1 MTLPLTGSVPEMYSS
16 DHLLALPRSRGVAR
30 PGIEALAQAW
40 YPEAGWV
47 SEPSSGPAE
56 RPMAG
61 ARFRGVVPDDV
72 RRPGVLRLAEGVE
85 VVGPFVVPAPQ
96 SLALDLASSVAEL
109 WAVRVAHRS
118 RDRLPAEVDDRD
130 GLARVFAAGLPAEVD
145 DRDGLARVFA
155 AGLPDDVELRVVRWM
170 VAAARKVGGTL
181 FVDGVVPLAPEPAAA
196 VDLTLYSAQALT
208 PDAALG
214 SLQTVVPGARVVEVV
229 ERPDRLV
236 DFALDGETAYDGAL
250 RVVVRKV
257 DVVPAVLGAL
267 DWREYGPFAYR
278 MSWVPADSY
287 ELEVEEPSGLHL
299 IARSRMRASVARLAS
314 VLQGRAAG
322 VLVDDGGFEVTSA
335 EVDERIAAVSTA
347 RFWV

>member
-72 RRPGVLRLAEGVE
+72 RRPGVLRLTEGVE

-118 RDRLPAEVDDRD
+118 RDRLPAE
-130 GLARVFAAGLPAEVD
+130 AD

-155 AGLPDDVELRVVRWM
+155 AGLPDDVELRAVRWM

-181 FVDGVVPLAPEPAAA
+181 FVDGVLPLAPEPAAA

-250 RVVVRKV
+250 RLVVRKV

-278 MSWVPADSY
+278 MSWVPADPY

-322 VLVDDGGFEVTSA
+322 VLVDDAGFEVTSA

>member
-72 RRPGVLRLAEGVE
+72 RRPGVLRLTEGVE

-118 RDRLPAEVDDRD
+118 RDR
-130 GLARVFAAGLPAEVD
+130 LPAEVD

-250 RVVVRKV
+250 RLVVRKV

-278 MSWVPADSY
+278 MSWVPADPY

>member
-72 RRPGVLRLAEGVE
+72 RRPGVLRLTEGVE

-130 GLARVFAAGLPAEVD
+130 GLARVFAAGLP
-145 DRDGLARVFA
+145 
-155 AGLPDDVELRVVRWM
+155 DDVELRVVRWM

-181 FVDGVVPLAPEPAAA
+181 FVDGAVPLAPEPAAA

>member
-1 MTLPLTGSVPEMYSS
+1 MYSS

-30 PGIEALAQAW
+30 PGIEALATAW
-40 YPEAGWV
+40 FPEAGWV

-72 RRPGVLRLAEGVE
+72 RRPGVLRLTEGVE
-85 VVGPFVVPAPQ
+85 VVGPFVVAAPQ

-130 GLARVFAAGLPAEVD
+130 GLARVFAAGLP
-145 DRDGLARVFA
+145 
-155 AGLPDDVELRVVRWM
+155 DDVELRVLRWM

-181 FVDGVVPLAPEPAAA
+181 FVDGAVPLAPEPAAA

-236 DFALDGETAYDGAL
+236 DYALDGETAYDGAL

-278 MSWVPADSY
+278 MSWVPADPY

>member
-16 DHLLALPRSRGVAR
+16 DHLLVLPRSRGVAR
-30 PGIEALAQAW
+30 PGIEALATAW
-40 YPEAGWV
+40 FPEARWV

-72 RRPGVLRLAEGVE
+72 RRPGVLRLTEGVE

-96 SLALDLASSVAEL
+96 SLALDLASSVAEV
-109 WAVRVAHRS
+109 WAVRVPHGS
-118 RDRLPAEVDDRD
+118 RPRLPVASDH
-130 GLARVFAAGLPAEVD
+130 
-145 DRDGLARVFA
+145 RDGLARVFA
-155 AGLPDDVELRVVRWM
+155 AGLPDDVELRAVRWM

-181 FVDGVVPLAPEPAAA
+181 FVDGAVPLAPEPAAA

-236 DFALDGETAYDGAL
+236 DYVLDGETAYDGAL

-257 DVVPAVLGAL
+257 DVVPAVLGAQ

-278 MSWVPADSY
+278 MSWVPADPY

-314 VLQGRAAG
+314 VLQERAAG
-322 VLVDDGGFEVTSA
+322 ALVDDGGFEVTSV

>member
-1 MTLPLTGSVPEMYSS
+1 MYSS

-72 RRPGVLRLAEGVE
+72 RRPGVLRLTEGVE

-118 RDRLPAEVDDRD
+118 RERLPAEVDDRD
-130 GLARVFAAGLPAEVD
+130 GLARVFV
-145 DRDGLARVFA
+145 

-181 FVDGVVPLAPEPAAA
+181 FVDGAVPLAPEPAAA

>member
-30 PGIEALAQAW
+30 PGIEALATAW
-40 YPEAGWV
+40 FPEAGWV

-72 RRPGVLRLAEGVE
+72 RRPGVLRLTEGVE

-130 GLARVFAAGLPAEVD
+130 GLARVFAAGLP
-145 DRDGLARVFA
+145 
-155 AGLPDDVELRVVRWM
+155 DDVELRVLRWM

-181 FVDGVVPLAPEPAAA
+181 FVDGAVPLAPEPAAA

-236 DFALDGETAYDGAL
+236 DYALDGETAYDGAL

-278 MSWVPADSY
+278 MSWVPADPY

-314 VLQGRAAG
+314 VLQGRAVG

>member
-30 PGIEALAQAW
+30 PGIEALATAW
-40 YPEAGWV
+40 FPEAGWV

-72 RRPGVLRLAEGVE
+72 RRPGVLRLTEGVE

-130 GLARVFAAGLPAEVD
+130 GLARVFAAGLP
-145 DRDGLARVFA
+145 
-155 AGLPDDVELRVVRWM
+155 DDVELRVLRWM

-181 FVDGVVPLAPEPAAA
+181 FVDGAVPLAPEPAAA
-196 VDLTLYSAQALT
+196 VELTLYSAQALT

-236 DFALDGETAYDGAL
+236 DYALDGETAYDGAL

-278 MSWVPADSY
+278 MSWVPADPY

>member
-30 PGIEALAQAW
+30 PGIEALATAW
-40 YPEAGWV
+40 FPEAGWV

-72 RRPGVLRLAEGVE
+72 RRPGVLQLTEGGE

-130 GLARVFAAGLPAEVD
+130 GLARVFAAGLP
-145 DRDGLARVFA
+145 
-155 AGLPDDVELRVVRWM
+155 DDVELRVLRWM

-181 FVDGVVPLAPEPAAA
+181 FVDGAVPLAPEPTAA

-236 DFALDGETAYDGAL
+236 DYALDGETAYDGAL

-278 MSWVPADSY
+278 MSWVPADPY

>member
-16 DHLLALPRSRGVAR
+16 DHLLALPRSRGVSR

-72 RRPGVLRLAEGVE
+72 RRPGVLRLTEGVE

-118 RDRLPAEVDDRD
+118 RDRLQ
-130 GLARVFAAGLPAEVD
+130 AEVD

>member
-16 DHLLALPRSRGVAR
+16 DHLLALPRSRGVSR

-72 RRPGVLRLAEGVE
+72 RRPGVLRLTEGVE

-130 GLARVFAAGLPAEVD
+130 GLARVFAAGLPD
-145 DRDGLARVFA
+145 DM
-155 AGLPDDVELRVVRWM
+155 ELRVVRWM

-181 FVDGVVPLAPEPAAA
+181 FVDGAVPLAPEPAAA

>member
-72 RRPGVLRLAEGVE
+72 RRPGVLRLTEGVE

-118 RDRLPAEVDDRD
+118 RDR
-130 GLARVFAAGLPAEVD
+130 LPAEVD

-322 VLVDDGGFEVTSA
+322 VLVDDAGFEVTSA

>member
-72 RRPGVLRLAEGVE
+72 RRPGVLRLTEGVE

-118 RDRLPAEVDDRD
+118 RDRLQ
-130 GLARVFAAGLPAEVD
+130 AEVD

>member
-30 PGIEALAQAW
+30 PGIEALATAW
-40 YPEAGWV
+40 FPEAGWV

-72 RRPGVLRLAEGVE
+72 RRPGVLRLTEGVE

-130 GLARVFAAGLPAEVD
+130 GLARVFAAGLP
-145 DRDGLARVFA
+145 
-155 AGLPDDVELRVVRWM
+155 DDVELRVLRWM

-181 FVDGVVPLAPEPAAA
+181 FVDGAVPLAPEPAAA

-229 ERPDRLV
+229 ERPDRLI
-236 DFALDGETAYDGAL
+236 DYALDGETAYDGAL

-278 MSWVPADSY
+278 MSWVPADPY

>member
-72 RRPGVLRLAEGVE
+72 RRPGVLRLTEGVE

-118 RDRLPAEVDDRD
+118 RDRLPAE
-130 GLARVFAAGLPAEVD
+130 AD

-250 RVVVRKV
+250 RLVVRKV

-278 MSWVPADSY
+278 MSWVPADPY

-322 VLVDDGGFEVTSA
+322 VLVDDAGFEVTSA

>member
-30 PGIEALAQAW
+30 PGIEALATAW
-40 YPEAGWV
+40 FPEAGWV

-72 RRPGVLRLAEGVE
+72 RRPGVLRLTEGVE

-130 GLARVFAAGLPAEVD
+130 GLARVFAAGLP
-145 DRDGLARVFA
+145 
-155 AGLPDDVELRVVRWM
+155 DDVELRVLRWM

-181 FVDGVVPLAPEPAAA
+181 FVDGAVPLAPEPAAA

-236 DFALDGETAYDGAL
+236 DYALDGETAYDGAL

-278 MSWVPADSY
+278 MSWVPADPY

>member
-1 MTLPLTGSVPEMYSS
+1 
-16 DHLLALPRSRGVAR
+16 
-30 PGIEALAQAW
+30 
-40 YPEAGWV
+40 
-47 SEPSSGPAE
+47 
-56 RPMAG
+56 
-61 ARFRGVVPDDV
+61 
-72 RRPGVLRLAEGVE
+72 
-85 VVGPFVVPAPQ
+85 
-96 SLALDLASSVAEL
+96 
-109 WAVRVAHRS
+109 
-118 RDRLPAEVDDRD
+118 
-130 GLARVFAAGLPAEVD
+130 
-145 DRDGLARVFA
+145 
-155 AGLPDDVELRVVRWM
+155 M

-181 FVDGVVPLAPEPAAA
+181 FVDGAVPLAPEPAAA

-236 DFALDGETAYDGAL
+236 DYALDGETAYDGAL

-278 MSWVPADSY
+278 MSWVPADPY